1 MVGDVRIFVVHAHPV
16 EESYNAAVRDR
27 TVEALKEAG
36 HEVGLSRLGD
46 GSEHG
51 PDNLDGYQMLVFIA
65 PIWWGGVPAQLLAW
79 VQRVLGPSI
88 DGTEAAGQPSPLSTI
103 QHLAAV
109 VTHGSSRLINQLEG
123 EPARQLLKR
132 SVLPLCADGASFDW
146 VSLYKLDR
154 LSRLDL
160 ESFIESAAAE
170 VVAIT
175 NG

>member
-1 MVGDVRIFVVHAHPV
+1 MVGDVRIFVIHAHPV
-16 EESYNAAVRDR
+16 EESYSAAVRDR
-27 TVEALKEAG
+27 TVQALMEAG
-36 HEVGLSRLGD
+36 HEVELSRLGD

-51 PDNLDGYQMLVFIA
+51 PDDLDDYQMLVVVA
-65 PIWWGGVPAQLLAW
+65 PIWWGGLPAQLLAW
-79 VQRVLGPSI
+79 IQRVLGPSI
-88 DGTEAAGQPSPLSTI
+88 DRTETAGQPSPLSTI

-132 SVLPLCADGASFDW
+132 SMLPLCADEATFDW

-154 LSRLDL
+154 LSRIDL
-160 ESFIESAAAE
+160 ENFIESAAAE